1 MFLVI
6 YRVIKGDFVEYL
18 VAVGSTYKLKLIDN
32 PILRGIQAA
41 KLENHSMSILSIPE
55 PIYYQES
62 PS

>member
-32 PILRGIQAA
+32 PILCGIQATE
-41 KLENHSMSILSIPE
+41 LENHSMSILSIPE